1 LRIIGVFSFDINAA
15 MTRANSLIEKV
26 FFWGSLSPYVLY
38 FIGLGPIAPLLLAWP
53 LIVLAFFTW
62 LRDGIRPPL
71 LAVVWCLSCTGILV
85 EELLSLYMHGLGF
98 KHIPWWFLTY
108 ALGAFLPLVG
118 GLIRPAVIG
127 SAATLLGVQTLI
139 YCLIAFVLTAAQV
152 LPLIEYKA
160 LIPSSLFGNKDLFS
174 VHFLAPAYR
183 IDQEW
188 RLVAFT
194 PYAPFAG
201 AMAIMFLILT
211 LVVKNSLV
219 KWIGVTGWVLLLIC
233 TYSRMGML
241 ASVTIIMIYVI
252 VGYGRRYFFLA
263 SGAGML
269 AVAALAGP
277 LLNFSE
283 KAASAVHSAR
293 LNSSQDRENL
303 RAIAFENWLYGDH
316 AVLGAGET
324 VPGSQIVNQ
333 VYIGDLDSL
342 GAMLFLRGAVG
353 FCFTVAPILFTWVFG
368 MSAGT
373 HPYHRAVLCIA
384 MALMFYS
391 YSQSLKDLFMYFWPI
406 FLFIGAV
413 AFRDRD
419 RVFASEFQPA
429 FCTT

>member
-1 LRIIGVFSFDINAA
+1 
-15 MTRANSLIEKV
+15 MTLPNSLIEKV
-26 FFWGSLSPYVLY
+26 FFGACLSPYLIY
-38 FIGLGPIAPLLLAWP
+38 FLGLGPIAPLLLAWP
-53 LIVLAFFTW
+53 LIGIAFFVW
-62 LRDGIRPPL
+62 LREGIRPPL
-71 LAVVWCLSCTGILV
+71 LVLVWCTCCTGILV
-85 EELLSLYMHGLGF
+85 EELLSLYLRGLGF

-118 GLIRPAVIG
+118 GLIRPAVIA
-127 SAATLLGVQTLI
+127 SAAALLGVQTLI
-139 YCLIAFVLTAAQV
+139 YCLVAFVLTGAQV

-188 RLVAFT
+188 RLVATT

-201 AMAIMFLILT
+201 AMALMFLILT
-211 LVVKNSLV
+211 LVGKNSLW
-219 KWIGVTGWVLLLIC
+219 KWVGVAGWVLLQIC
-233 TYSRMGML
+233 TYSRMGIL
-241 ASVTIIMIYVI
+241 ASFTCLMIYAI
-252 VGYGRRYFFLA
+252 VGQGRRWFFLA
-263 SGAGML
+263 AGAGML

-277 LLNFSE
+277 MLHFSE

-303 RAIAFENWLYGDH
+303 RTIAFENWLYGEH
-316 AVLGAGET
+316 SVLGAGET

-342 GAMLFLRGAVG
+342 GAMLFLRGALG
-353 FCFTVAPILFTWVFG
+353 FCFTVMPILFTWVFG
-368 MSAGT
+368 MSGGT
-373 HPYHRAVLCIA
+373 HPYYRAVLCIA
-384 MALMFYS
+384 TALMFYS
-391 YSQSLKDLFMYFWPI
+391 WSQSLKDLFMYFWPI

-419 RVFASEFQPA
+419 RSSVPALQPA
-429 FCTT
+429 LCTP